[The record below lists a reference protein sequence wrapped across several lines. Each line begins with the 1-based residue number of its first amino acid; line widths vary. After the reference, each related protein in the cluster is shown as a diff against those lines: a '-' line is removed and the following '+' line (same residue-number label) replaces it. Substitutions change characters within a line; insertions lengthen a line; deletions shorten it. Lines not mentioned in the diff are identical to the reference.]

1 MSRNQQGGGMQPRSR
16 KRKKNSMT
24 WRVLKILAICLL
36 VAFAALAVLAVVRVG
51 IPVVS
56 MYRNAVEVVAE
67 SDENTFKAEQTSF
80 VYDVDGNE
88 IKKLKGEKDVNY
100 LEYDDIPDAAKL
112 AFISIEDKNFTSHCG
127 IDMEGIARAV
137 VALIRNRGEITQG
150 GSTITQ
156 QLARGVFLS
165 YETTYSRKIQE
176 MFIAVALE
184 QKYTKE
190 QILEF
195 YINNVYF
202 ANGYYGIEAASEAY
216 FGKQAKDLTISQI
229 AFLCAIPNSP
239 SRYDPYDDP
248 DATMERRDRIL
259 GSMYEEGYISKSQY
273 EKSMAEKITVLP
285 KKETQS
291 NDYAETYI
299 IKCAVES
306 LMKEQGFEFQY
317 TFDDDDEE
325 EAYDEEYDELYN
337 ACRQSLYTAGY
348 RIYTSIDMDMQSQLQ
363 ESVSSQLAMFTD
375 KTDDGIYEVQGA
387 AVCIDNSTGRVS
399 AIVGGREEDQE
410 GYGLNRAY
418 QSYRQ
423 PGSAIKPLLVY
434 APALEQGYT
443 AYSTLD
449 DSRMT
454 GEDAVSNSGYSYL
467 GPISLRKAVQKS
479 SNVATYRLY
488 EELGPENCL
497 KYLENMNFA
506 GLEPEDYKYDTTC
519 LGGFTRGTTAV
530 EMAAGYATLA
540 NDGKYRTPTCI
551 VRVTDADGNVI
562 VPNEEDSKEIYSS
575 NAARSMTDILESC
588 VTDSSAT
595 ASGCALDV
603 DTAVACKTGTTSNYV
618 DGWLCGYSPYYTTA
632 VWVGMD
638 VYEPVEGL
646 TGSSYPEDI
655 WKNFMD
661 KVHQNLPEKTF
672 DSTLSDD
679 DDTGATRTTRATTE
693 EESEQDIKMD
703 EDNQNLDE
711 VQPGDDKNNNPADEG
726 NQNSG
731 NNSGGNPGNSS
742 NSGSSNSGNSSGG
755 SSSGSGNNSGSS
767 SSGSGGS
774 GSSSGGSSQGSSNSG
789 GGSGSGSDS
798 GNSGSSSGGS
808 SSGSGNNSGSGSS
821 GSGGSG
827 SSSGGSSQGSSGSG
841 SDSGSGNDSGS
852 SNNGGS
858 GGGDSAQGEADG
870 AE

>member
-1 MSRNQQGGGMQPRSR
+1 MSRNQQGGGAPQPRSR
-16 KRKKNSMT
+16 KRKKSSMT
-24 WRVLKILAICLL
+24 WRVFKTLAICLL

-100 LEYDDIPDAAKL
+100 LEYEDIPDAVKL
-112 AFISIEDKNFTSHCG
+112 AFIAIEDKNFTSHRG

-202 ANGYYGIEAASEAY
+202 ANGYYGIGAASEAY
-216 FGKQAKDLTISQI
+216 FGKEAKDLTIAQI

-239 SRYDPYDDP
+239 SRYDPYEDP

-259 GSMYEEGYISKSQY
+259 TSMYEEGYISQSQY

-306 LMKEQGFEFQY
+306 LMKEQGFEFKY

-325 EAYDEEYDELYN
+325 EKYDEDYDELYN

-348 RIYTSIDMDMQSQLQ
+348 RIYTSIDMNMQSQLQ
-363 ESVSSQLAMFTD
+363 ESVSSQLSMFTD

-443 AYSTLD
+443 AYSTVD

-467 GPISLRKAVQKS
+467 GSISLRRAVQKS

-497 KYLENMNFA
+497 KYLEKMNFA

-519 LGGFTRGTTAV
+519 LGGFTKGTTAV

-551 VRVTDADGNVI
+551 VRITDAEGNVI

-638 VYEPVEGL
+638 VYESVDGL

-661 KVHQNLPEKTF
+661 KVHQNLPERDF
-672 DSTLSDD
+672 DGTLGDD
-679 DDTGATRTTRATTE
+679 DDTDTTQTTRATTE
-693 EESEQDIKMD
+693 EKDEQDD
-703 EDNQNLDE
+703 EKKDSGQALEDGNDGKDEEGRKDTGDNDQN
-711 VQPGDDKNNNPADEG
+711 VNNG
-726 NQNSG
+726 NSGSNSGTSG
-731 NNSGGNPGNSS
+731 NNSGGTVNSGSSSGSGSS
-742 NSGSSNSGNSSGG
+742 NSGGSSVNDSSSSGGSSNSGSNSGNSSGG
-755 SSSGSGNNSGSS
+755 SAGS
-767 SSGSGGS
+767 GS
-774 GSSSGGSSQGSSNSG
+774 GSSSG
-789 GGSGSGSDS
+789 SDS
-798 GNSGSSSGGS
+798 GSSGGGS
-808 SSGSGNNSGSGSS
+808 SSGSNDSGSSSGSGSGSS
-821 GSGGSG
+821 DGSAGGDA
-827 SSSGGSSQGSSGSG
+827 SQGESG
-841 SDSGSGNDSGS
+841 
-852 SNNGGS
+852 
-858 GGGDSAQGEADG
+858 ET
-870 AE
+870 E